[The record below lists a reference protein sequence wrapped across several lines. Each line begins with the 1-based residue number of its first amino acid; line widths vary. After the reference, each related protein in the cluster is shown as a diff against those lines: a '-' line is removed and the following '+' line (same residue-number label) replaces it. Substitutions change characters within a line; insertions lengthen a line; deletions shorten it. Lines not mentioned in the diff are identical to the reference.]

1 MLTST
6 STRFLTSGLLAM
18 LGALPAF
25 HAQEAAARAQ
35 KPTFTTVQQK
45 GVDFL
50 LAQAKDGKFIQRD
63 EPHVG
68 VTGLALGAVL
78 TKPAS
83 LRSEKEAAFV
93 EQASDWLL
101 EQQHDDG
108 SFGESIKN

>member
-18 LGALPAF
+18 LGALPAL
-25 HAQEAAARAQ
+25 HAQEAAAARAQ
-35 KPTFTTVQQK
+35 KPTFTTAQQK

-83 LRSEKEAAFV
+83 LRSEKEAAV
-93 EQASDWLL
+93 VQQASD
-101 EQQHDDG
+101 
-108 SFGESIKN
+108 